1 MGDGFVRANS
11 EMMRCNWWISAYR
24 SFLALWSPY
33 GDAGRESGSGSEKI
47 RCGVSIEF
55 RDVCFRYPDAEEDVI
70 HHLNLKIQAGEN
82 IALVG
87 VNGAGKTTL
96 VKLLCGFYHPDSGQ
110 ILVNGK
116 NIEEYPSASYR
127 ELLGAVF
134 QDMMVMAASV
144 AENVACCREEDIDA
158 KRLWQVLRLADI
170 EDKIKSLP
178 RQEKTMVTNFL
189 DEDGVLFSGGE
200 MQRMILARALY
211 KDAPLLLLDE
221 PTSALDPMAET
232 AVYEKYHALSEG
244 KTTVFISHRLAS
256 TKFCDRILFFEGG
269 EIREDGTHEELME
282 RKGSY
287 AEMFSIQSQYYKN
300 GGSEAS
306 A

>member
-1 MGDGFVRANS
+1 
-11 EMMRCNWWISAYR
+11 
-24 SFLALWSPY
+24 
-33 GDAGRESGSGSEKI
+33 
-47 RCGVSIEF
+47 
-55 RDVCFRYPDAEEDVI
+55 
-70 HHLNLKIQAGEN
+70 
-82 IALVG
+82 
-87 VNGAGKTTL
+87 
-96 VKLLCGFYHPDSGQ
+96 
-110 ILVNGK
+110 
-116 NIEEYPSASYR
+116 
-127 ELLGAVF
+127 
-134 QDMMVMAASV
+134 
-144 AENVACCREEDIDA
+144 
-158 KRLWQVLRLADI
+158 
-170 EDKIKSLP
+170 
-178 RQEKTMVTNFL
+178 
-189 DEDGVLFSGGE
+189 
-200 MQRMILARALY
+200 MILARALY